1 MNKNTF
7 HSEYYD
13 LFYLNFILL
22 TFSKTDENR
31 NDSNQFLARNQKL
44 NWKKKNN
51 MFSFPIS

>member
-44 NWKKKNN
+44 N
-51 MFSFPIS
+51 